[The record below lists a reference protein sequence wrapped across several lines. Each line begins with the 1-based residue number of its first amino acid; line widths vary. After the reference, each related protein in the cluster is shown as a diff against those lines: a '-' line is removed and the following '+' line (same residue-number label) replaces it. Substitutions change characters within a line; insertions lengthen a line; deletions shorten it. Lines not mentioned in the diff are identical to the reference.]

1 MCYALRMSDA
11 APKDPAAEKTFLATA
26 SHEIRTP
33 LNGILGTVSLLLE
46 TELSPAQREYAE
58 AIRGSGA
65 RLLDLLNNVL
75 DHARLDAGGV
85 ELEDEVFCPVRLG
98 REVVELLS
106 PRAHVAGLDIAS
118 RAINLP
124 MATRRGDAGRIR
136 QILFNLVGNAL
147 KFTDTGA
154 VMLDILPVKDGVL
167 YRVADTGPGIA
178 PEDRERLFDAFR
190 QSQAGDAQKD
200 GGVGL
205 GLSIVRRLT
214 HLLNGTITVDGAPGY
229 GTRFNVF
236 LPLAETA
243 SKPTHDLAHL
253 GGRVGLIGLP
263 PATALTLAAMLE
275 NVGATPWFLP
285 ETAPT
290 GGHDCDVLLIGADL
304 PARRIVSHAAQTT
317 SLIVLRPEDRGAIGQ
332 FRQMGCRGWLVRPL
346 RASSV
351 IERIYLARQG
361 AADTESEETRT
372 AVGHVL
378 IADDNPVNAL
388 IARRALE
395 STGFST
401 SVAATGVEALE
412 SLDTRSTDLVLMDLR
427 MPVMDGFE
435 ATRRLRA
442 AGVTAPV
449 IAISA
454 EVNPEIERQAKA
466 AGADVV
472 AAKPIDPQTLRAL
485 ALKWTTPPEDEVG
498 VA

>member
-1 MCYALRMSDA
+1 MDETD
-11 APKDPAAEKTFLATA
+11 KTPAAEKTFLATA

-85 ELEDEVFCPVRLG
+85 ELEEEVFCPVRLG

-106 PRAHVAGLDIAS
+106 PRAHAAGLDIAS
-118 RAINLP
+118 RAPQLP

-136 QILFNLVGNAL
+136 QILFNLIGNSL
-147 KFTDTGA
+147 KFTEKGA
-154 VMLDILPVKDGVL
+154 VMLDVLSAPGGVV
-167 YRVADTGPGIA
+167 YRVSDTGPGIA
-178 PEDRERLFDAFR
+178 AQDRERLFEAFR
-190 QSQAGDAQKD
+190 QVQASDAQKD

-214 HLLNGTITVDGAPGY
+214 HLLGGSIDVSGAPGL
-229 GTRFNVF
+229 GARFDVF
-236 LPLAETA
+236 LPLLETDHE
-243 SKPTHDLAHL
+243 PTHDLAQL

-263 PATALTLAAMLE
+263 PATSLTLSSMLE
-275 NVGATPWFLP
+275 NAAVTPCLLP
-285 ETAPT
+285 ETAST
-290 GGHDCDVLLIGADL
+290 GGHGCDILLVGAEL
-304 PARRIVSHAAQTT
+304 PARRIIGHAAQSTC
-317 SLIVLRPEDRGAIGQ
+317 LVVLRPEDRSAIGR
-332 FRQMGCRGWLVRPL
+332 FREMGCKGWLVRPL

-361 AADTESEETRT
+361 AADHDTEVTPS
-372 AVGHVL
+372 AAGHVL

-395 STGFST
+395 STGFT
-401 SVAATGVEALE
+401 VSVAATGVEALE
-412 SLDTRSTDLVLMDLR
+412 SLETRDMDLVLMDLR

-435 ATRRLRA
+435 ATRRLRE
-442 AGVTAPV
+442 AGRGVPV

-454 EVNPEIERQAKA
+454 EVNPEIERAARA
-466 AGADVV
+466 AGANAV
-472 AAKPIDPQTLRAL
+472 AAKPIDPQTLRGL
-485 ALKWTTPPEDEVG
+485 ALKWTDAAREKAG
-498 VA
+498 AA

>member
-1 MCYALRMSDA
+1 MSDRT
-11 APKDPAAEKTFLATA
+11 PKDTTAEKTFLATA

-46 TELSPAQREYAE
+46 TDLSPAQKEYAE

-75 DHARLDAGGV
+75 DHARLDAGGM

-106 PRAHVAGLDIAS
+106 PRAHAAGLDIAS
-118 RAINLP
+118 RAIRLP

-147 KFTDTGA
+147 KFTETGA
-154 VMLDILPVKDGVL
+154 VMLDILAVDGGVL
-167 YRVADTGPGIA
+167 YRVGDTGPGIA
-178 PEDRERLFDAFR
+178 KSDRERLFEAFR
-190 QSQAGDAQKD
+190 QSHAGDAQKD

-214 HLLNGTITVDGAPGY
+214 HLLGGSITVEGAPGE
-229 GTRFNVF
+229 GTRFNVY
-236 LPLAETA
+236 LPLQEAGQP
-243 SKPTHDLAHL
+243 PTHDLARL
-253 GGRVGLIGLP
+253 GGRIGLIGLP
-263 PATALTLAAMLE
+263 PATALTLSSMLE
-275 NVGATPWFLP
+275 NADATPWALSDG
-285 ETAPT
+285 APT
-290 GGHDCDVLLIGADL
+290 GGHGCDVLLIGADL

-332 FRQMGCRGWLVRPL
+332 FRQMGCKGWLVRPL

-351 IERIYLARQG
+351 IERIFLARQG
-361 AADTESEETRT
+361 ADDTDNEDFRT
-372 AVGHVL
+372 VVGHVL

-395 STGFST
+395 STGFT
-401 SVAATGVEALE
+401 VSVAATGVEALE
-412 SLDTRSTDLVLMDLR
+412 SYETRKPDLVLMDLR

-442 AGVTAPV
+442 AGVDAPV

-454 EVNPEIERQAKA
+454 EVNPEIERSAKT
-466 AGADVV
+466 AGANVV

-485 ALKWTTPPEDEVG
+485 ALKWTTPSEDEAG
-498 VA
+498 AA